1 MAEETK
7 ATRGT
12 IIQIVLNSLLDGD
25 KYGYEI
31 CKDIEQKSGGKLVLK
46 QPSLYSSLRRMS
58 EKGVISSYWEASEL
72 GGRRHYYSITE
83 SGREQ
88 YERNKSNWA
97 DYNALISSLNTEELK
112 ELSTKPK
119 TEEQN
124 SDGIKV
130 VKQENLFALAR
141 NIPKVNEQEESPA
154 AFVQYDLFNEASKF
168 VASDAATETTQ
179 AHLYENKFSNSADP
193 KSTIQPLS
201 PIFKSYE
208 GVNATDLEN
217 LQKNYNSY
225 ANSEDT
231 NDVDISSLSLSDF
244 GLDDDEPYEEPAQ
257 NISKEN
263 LVQFDIIE
271 DEKID
276 DSEITYQEVQEIE
289 FESDRIEPEQVEDL
303 HSPGDLSKFSE
314 VLSDEQRVETGFSE
328 KYSSKHEYNPAT
340 YTTKPKEKFKNEEPD
355 IDYKNI
361 LGGLYAG
368 GGRGDPYE
376 KHFDERQYLKQ
387 YENQVEEVSTFE
399 PSAAQIYEEE
409 PTPELVNISPQYE
422 DYSVHSNSFEMF
434 KSDLAMDGIRVKK
447 YVKHKNII
455 RTGDNFI
462 RYSKL
467 KLVQSWILWLIM
479 AVEVVAT
486 YFIMK
491 YLQMLPVSQEI
502 FYWIALGATFA
513 YPLFYTLAF
522 MINPDRKIASAFR
535 VNISLFNRLLAVMIT
550 AVFVFAVNL
559 FMGMTALN
567 QLDFLNYWLLPIIL
581 STNYIVAGLLYYC
594 LLKSK
599 KFNV

>member
-7 ATRGT
+7 ANRGT

-58 EKGVISSYWEASEL
+58 EKGVISSYWDESDQ

-83 SGREQ
+83 GGREQ

-97 DYNALISSLNTEELK
+97 NYNALVSSLNTEELK
-112 ELSTKPK
+112 ALSAEPQK
-119 TEEQN
+119 TQEEQK
-124 SDGIKV
+124 SDSIKV
-130 VKQENLFALAR
+130 VKQENLFAFTKP
-141 NIPKVNEQEESPA
+141 IPKVDAEESAPA
-154 AFVQYDLFNEASKF
+154 SFVQYDLFNVASKF
-168 VASDAATETTQ
+168 VASDAAEIKTETN
-179 AHLYENKFSNSADP
+179 LYQNKFSDSADP

-208 GVNATDLEN
+208 SVNTRDLEN

-231 NDVDISSLSLSDF
+231 EDVDISGLSLSDF
-244 GLDDDEPYEEPAQ
+244 GLDDTPANDEPEQDAEL
-257 NISKEN
+257 K
-263 LVQFDIIE
+263 
-271 DEKID
+271 
-276 DSEITYQEVQEIE
+276 EITHHEVKEIE
-289 FESDRIEPEQVEDL
+289 FHEHMEPEAQEKDPYA
-303 HSPGDLSKFSE
+303 PGDLSKFSE

-328 KYSSKHEYNPAT
+328 QYSSRYEYNPAT
-340 YTTKPKEKFKNEEPD
+340 YTVKPKERVRSEEPD

-376 KHFDERQYLKQ
+376 KKRFDEQQYLKQ
-387 YENQVEEVSTFE
+387 YEGESENAVQPIPEEAPLPASE
-399 PSAAQIYEEE
+399 
-409 PTPELVNISPQYE
+409 TPQLVNISPQYD
-422 DYSVHSNSFEMF
+422 DYNVSANSFEMF

-462 RYSKL
+462 KYSKL
-467 KLVQSWILWLIM
+467 KLVQGWLLWLIM
-479 AVEVVAT
+479 AAEIVAA

-491 YLQMLPVSQEI
+491 SVNLLPAAQENLY
-502 FYWIALGATFA
+502 FIAIGVIFA
-513 YPLFYTLAF
+513 YPLFYSLAY
-522 MINPDRKIASAFR
+522 MINPDRKIASTFR

-550 AVFVFAVNL
+550 VVFVFSISL

-581 STNYIVAGLLYYC
+581 STNYIVAGLLYYI
-594 LLKSK
+594 LLRSK
-599 KFNV
+599 RYNV